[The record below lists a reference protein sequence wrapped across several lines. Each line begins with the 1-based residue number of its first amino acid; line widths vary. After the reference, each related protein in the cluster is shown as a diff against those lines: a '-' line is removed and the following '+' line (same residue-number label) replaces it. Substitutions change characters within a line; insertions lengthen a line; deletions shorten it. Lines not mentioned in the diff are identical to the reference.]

1 MSEQRGAGERVKFID
16 NEQVTYGRYVQRPVD
31 GEERGGRRERGRKG
45 RREGRGEGKQ
55 GKEKELKERA
65 RVVWGGEIAFSVE
78 TFHTPDLS

>member
-31 GEERGGRRERGRKG
+31 GEERGRRRERGRKG

-55 GKEKELKERA
+55 GKEKERT
-65 RVVWGGEIAFSVE
+65 GGLGRGDRIQR
-78 TFHTPDLS
+78 